1 MYISITVLHHDLLI
15 DADSQVHVA
24 AWPIYPDKTSLKYP
38 DPYTNVSDPNSDIVS
53 AAYAIE
59 TCTYVLA
66 PFQRLS
72 QEGVAKNTPP
82 GVDVETPERYNGHTR
97 IYGPDGSL
105 LAKPGKDFEG
115 LVFVDVR
122 LQLPS
127 PYPPSL
133 ISHPLSTPED
143 WSDTA

>member
-1 MYISITVLHHDLLI
+1 MYISITVLHHGLI
-15 DADSQVHVA
+15 INAYSQVHIA
-24 AWPIYPDKTSLKYP
+24 AWPIYPDKSTLNYP

-59 TCTYVLA
+59 TCAYVLA

-97 IYGPDGSL
+97 IYGPDGTL

-115 LVFVDVR
+115 LVFVDVCP
-122 LQLPS
+122 QI
-127 PYPPSL
+127 PSL
-133 ISHPLSTPED
+133 ILPASYPTDHSLYSPTL
-143 WSDTA
+143 A

>member
-1 MYISITVLHHDLLI
+1 MYINITVLHHGLTI
-15 DADSQVHVA
+15 DAYSQVHIA
-24 AWPIYPDKTSLKYP
+24 AWPIYPDKTNLHYP

-53 AAYAIE
+53 PAYAIE

-97 IYGPDGSL
+97 IYGPDGTL
-105 LAKPGKDFEG
+105 LAKPSKDFEG

-122 LQLPS
+122 SQLPS
-127 PYPPSL
+127 PIRLPSYPTDHSL
-133 ISHPLSTPED
+133 CSRKLV
-143 WSDTA
+143 